1 MAESVYGPTWYAAT
15 AVAAPERSR
24 LVYDV
29 DVDACVI
36 GAGLAGLTVAR
47 ELARRGW
54 SVALLEANRVA
65 WNASSRNAGF
75 VAPGF
80 AERLDRIVERV
91 GLERTRE
98 LWVLSAGG
106 VDYIRSTIRETAM
119 AGVSPVDGRL
129 TVQRFDSEERLFA
142 QADLIAGK
150 LGTEVEAWSTEQ
162 VREVLKSK
170 AYFQGLH
177 LPGGFHIHPLN
188 YALGL
193 AAAAEEA
200 GAKIFEQ
207 TRALEIDAAGVRKR
221 ITTAAGRVR
230 ANHIVLAGNAHLGS
244 LCPEVSNSILPVA
257 SYVATTAPLGE
268 RLLDAITY
276 SGAVSDTRRTGDHY
290 RIIDGDRLLWGG
302 RLAAHLN
309 SPRRLKNVMRRDI
322 LTIFPQL
329 GDVEITHA
337 WSGLMGYAVHKM
349 PQIGE
354 VSPGLWVA
362 SAFGSHGLNTSAM
375 AGELI
380 ARAIAEGD
388 DRWRLFSSY
397 DLVHAGGRVGRAA
410 AQVLYGAMRIRDAID
425 EQLASQRAVARRRKE
440 AFAAR
445 AAGEAKRRVAE
456 EAARLAVEE
465 AQRRAAAAAERIV
478 AAEAVARATQEAE
491 HAAAEESRQQAA
503 YMAAQAEQ
511 RRVVDEI
518 TQRAALASQE
528 ASRREWTDQLA
539 AANPQHRRVSDAAPG
554 QIAREAA
561 ERAGRIAAEEAAH
574 RIAQE
579 AARLTGPRNTPGEP
593 IEVTP
598 GASASVP
605 GAWREV
611 PEPDVDLARSAMAAL
626 AQQGKAAAPKRKRRR
641 DGAASADIARS
652 PRPED

>member
-15 AVAAPERSR
+15 MVAAPERAR
-24 LVYDV
+24 LVYDLDV
-29 DVDACVI
+29 DVCVI
-36 GAGLAGLTVAR
+36 GGGLAGLTVAR

-54 SVALLEANRVA
+54 SVALLEASRLA

-80 AERLDRIVERV
+80 AERPERIVERV
-91 GLERTRE
+91 GLERTKE

-119 AGVSPVDGRL
+119 AGVSPVDGWL
-129 TVQRFDSEERLFA
+129 TVQRFDSEERVLA
-142 QADLIAGK
+142 QAELIANK

-162 VREVLKSK
+162 VRDMLKSQ

-193 AAAAEEA
+193 AAVAEEA
-200 GAKIFEQ
+200 GAKIFEE
-207 TRALEIDAAGVRKR
+207 TRAVEIDAAGVRKR

-230 ANHIVLAGNAHLGS
+230 ANHVVLAGNVHLGS
-244 LCPEVSNSILPVA
+244 ICPEVSNSILPVA
-257 SYVATTAPLGE
+257 SYVATTAPLGQ
-268 RLLDAITY
+268 RLLEAITY

-290 RIIDGDRLLWGG
+290 RIVDGDRLLWGG

-309 SPRRLKNVMRRDI
+309 SPRRLKTVMRRDI

-337 WSGLMGYAVHKM
+337 WSGVMGYAVHKM

-362 SAFGSHGLNTSAM
+362 SAFGGHGLNTSAM

-397 DLVHAGGRVGRAA
+397 DLVHAGGRIGRAA
-410 AQVLYGAMRIRDAID
+410 AQLLHGAMRIRDAVD
-425 EQLASQRAVARRRKE
+425 EQLATQRAVAQRRKE

-445 AAGEAKRRVAE
+445 AAEHAKRRMGE

-465 AQRRAAAAAERIV
+465 ARRRAAAEEERIA
-478 AAEAVARATQEAE
+478 AAEATARAAQEAE
-491 HAAAEESRQQAA
+491 HAAAEETRQQAA
-503 YMAAQAEQ
+503 QAAYVAAQAEP
-511 RRVVDEI
+511 RRVVDE
-518 TQRAALASQE
+518 TAQRAALAAQE
-528 ASRREWTDQLA
+528 ASRREWTERLA
-539 AANPQHRRVSDAAPG
+539 VAKAQPRPAADAAPG

-579 AARLTGPRNTPGEP
+579 AARLTRPVADIVPP
-593 IEVTP
+593 ITFPADGV
-598 GASASVP
+598 
-605 GAWREV
+605 GAWRATT
-611 PEPDVDLARSAMAAL
+611 EPDVSLAQSTIAAL
-626 AQQGKAAAPKRKRRR
+626 AQQRNGATNKRKRRR
-641 DGAASADIARS
+641 GGGTSAEFAGS

>member
-15 AVAAPERSR
+15 AVAAPERGR
-24 LVYDV
+24 LVYDLDV
-29 DVDACVI
+29 DVCVI
-36 GAGLAGLTVAR
+36 GGGLAGLTVAR

-54 SVALLEANRVA
+54 SVALLEADRFG
-65 WNASSRNAGF
+65 WNASGRNIGF

-80 AERLDRIVERV
+80 AERLERIIERV
-91 GLERTRE
+91 GIERTRE
-98 LWVLSAGG
+98 LWILSAGG

-119 AGVSPVDGRL
+119 AGVSPVDGWL

-142 QADLIAGK
+142 QAELIANK
-150 LGTEVEAWSTEQ
+150 LGTEVEAWPTEQ
-162 VREVLKSK
+162 VRDVLRSE
-170 AYFQGLH
+170 AYFQGLY

-230 ANHIVLAGNAHLGS
+230 ANQIVLAGNAHLGS
-244 LCPEVSNSILPVA
+244 ICPMVSGSILPVA
-257 SYVATTAPLGE
+257 SYVATTAPLGQ

-290 RIIDGDRLLWGG
+290 RIVDGDRLLWGG

-322 LTIFPQL
+322 LAIFPQL

-337 WSGLMGYAVHKM
+337 WSGVMGYAVHKM

-362 SAFGSHGLNTSAM
+362 SAFGGHGLNTSAM

-410 AQVLYGAMRIRDAID
+410 AQVLYGVMRIRDAVD

-440 AFAAR
+440 AFATR
-445 AAGEAKRRVAE
+445 AAEEAKRRVAE
-456 EAARLAVEE
+456 QAARLATEE
-465 AQRRAAAAAERIV
+465 IERRAAAEAERI
-478 AAEAVARATQEAE
+478 AALEAVARVAQEVDHAATEEARQ
-491 HAAAEESRQQAA
+491 HAAA
-503 YMAAQAEQ
+503 AAQTEP
-511 RRVVDEI
+511 RHIVDEV
-518 TQRAALASQE
+518 THRAALAAQE
-528 ASRREWTDQLA
+528 ASRREWTERLA
-539 AANPQHRRVSDAAPG
+539 AGKLPQAGQAERPAAENAAPIAFAADGIAAPG
-554 QIAREAA
+554 AA
-561 ERAGRIAAEEAAH
+561 
-574 RIAQE
+574 
-579 AARLTGPRNTPGEP
+579 GPAPGP
-593 IEVTP
+593 
-598 GASASVP
+598 
-605 GAWREV
+605 WRET
-611 PEPDVDLARSAMAAL
+611 PEPDVHLVQSAIAAL
-626 AQQGKAAAPKRKRRR
+626 AQQGNGAARKQRRRR
-641 DGAASADIARS
+641 DTTGSADIARS
-652 PRPED
+652 PRPDE